1 MQSTGQTSTQDLS
14 FTLMHGSAMI
24 YGIEASGL
32 SYALAAGRTHD
43 FVPEAP
49 RRVKRSTV
57 VAGTARP
64 KNSVGGPDRG
74 ARSYAPHPPPLASGG
89 AGRERRAA
97 SRRRG

>member
-14 FTLMHGSAMI
+14 FTLMHGSAII
-24 YGIEASGL
+24 YGIEASRL

-43 FVPEAP
+43 FVPEASQ
-49 RRVKRSTV
+49 RVKRSTIG
-57 VAGTARP
+57 AGAARSR
-64 KNSVGGPDRG
+64 NSVGGLRVAHG
-74 ARSYAPHPPPLASGG
+74 AAGSQAAIASGG

>member
-14 FTLMHGSAMI
+14 FTLMHGSAIM
-24 YGIEASGL
+24 YGIEASRL

-49 RRVKRSTV
+49 QRVKRSTV
-57 VAGTARP
+57 VARTARP
-64 KNSVGGPDRG
+64 KNSVGGLTEAHG
-74 ARSYAPHPPPLASGG
+74 ATHPNPPIASGG